1 MNIDKYRVQVAFT
14 LKFSA
19 EGGSPTPEDIK
30 IYRDAVGGT
39 LTELFPG
46 DAVHVIPQF
55 DGNPGVQEVAYE
67 VIFANRRTHWMGD
80 CERIVRQLR
89 KSDSTFYVRVEALM
103 FHDSPVEDRS
113 TWLILGT
120 AKYYANE
127 GVTTETLLPGNAIT
141 TILSYT
147 PAGQDSLYASNVV
160 HEVIRN
166 NLYLFN
172 RLDSIYHIYRYGE
185 RHEIKF

>member
-14 LKFSA
+14 LKVSA
-19 EGGSPTPEDIK
+19 EGGSPTSEDIK
-30 IYRDAVGGT
+30 IYKDAVGGT

-55 DGNPGVQEVAYE
+55 DEHPGIQEVAYE
-67 VIFANRRTHWMGD
+67 VVFANRRTHWMGD

-89 KSDSTFYVRVEALM
+89 KSDSTFYARVEALM
-103 FHDSPVEDRS
+103 FQDSPVEDRS

-120 AKYYANE
+120 AKYYSNE
-127 GVTTETLLPGNAIT
+127 CVTTETLLPSNVIAT
-141 TILSYT
+141 LLSHT
-147 PAGQDSLYASNVV
+147 PAGQDALYASNVV

-166 NLYLFN
+166 NLHLFN
-172 RLDSIYHIYRYGE
+172 KLDSIYHIYRYGE
-185 RHEIKF
+185 RHEVKL